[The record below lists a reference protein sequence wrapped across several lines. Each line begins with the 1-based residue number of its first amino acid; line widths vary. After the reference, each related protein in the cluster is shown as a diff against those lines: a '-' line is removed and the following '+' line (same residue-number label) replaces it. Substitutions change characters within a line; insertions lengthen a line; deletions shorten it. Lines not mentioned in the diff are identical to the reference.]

1 MRQQQFEA
9 RYAPFWDALA
19 QTLTHLEQP
28 SRHRW
33 WRNTKVVASAETNA
47 PAPVAPKAPGN
58 FPADYRRLC
67 HHLAL
72 ARQRG
77 YSPNLIQRLNALV
90 LRGHRQL
97 YQHRPPLLPRLRDF
111 VRTDFPRAV
120 RGQWRWHAASG
131 LSFILAMALIWG
143 LLAVQPERVHSVL
156 SGEMIADVEAMYASD
171 TRLSDGR
178 GSEDDVMM
186 FGYYIYNNI
195 SIAFRSFAGGLFFG
209 VGALFI
215 MIFNGGFFGAVAGH
229 LTNVGAGHAL
239 FTFVIAH
246 GAPEITAIILAGGAG
261 LRLGAALL
269 SPGQLTR
276 LAALRA
282 AARSGLPVIYGV
294 FLLLVLAAFIEAF
307 WSPRDLPAHT
317 KYLVGGLCWALLSV
331 YLLFGGR
338 TAKGDD
344 DAPR

>member
-1 MRQQQFEA
+1 MKQQQFEA
-9 RYAPFWDALA
+9 RHGAFWDALA
-19 QTLTHLEQP
+19 QTLTQLERP
-28 SRHRW
+28 ARARW
-33 WRNTKVVASAETNA
+33 WHRAKAKTVSPGA
-47 PAPVAPKAPGN
+47 PASSAD

-67 HHLAL
+67 HQLAL

-77 YSPNLIQRLNALV
+77 YSPNLVNRLNALV

-97 YQHRPPLLPRLRDF
+97 YQHRPPLLPRLREF
-111 VRTDFPRAV
+111 VRADFPRAV
-120 RGQWRWHAASG
+120 REQWRWHAASAM
-131 LSFILAMALIWG
+131 SFILAMALIWG
-143 LLAVQPERVHSVL
+143 LLAVQPDRVHSVL
-156 SGEMIADVEAMYASD
+156 SGEMIAGIEAMYASE

-178 GSEDDVMM
+178 GSDDDVMM

-195 SIAFRSFAGGLFFG
+195 SVAFRSFAGGLFFG

-215 MIFNGGFFGAVAGH
+215 MIFNGGFLGAVAGH
-229 LTNVGAGHAL
+229 LTNVGAGEAL

-269 SPGQLTR
+269 APGQQTR

-294 FLLLVLAAFIEAF
+294 FLLLILAAFIEAF
-307 WSPRDLPAHT
+307 WSPRDLPAQT
-317 KYLVGGLCWALLSV
+317 KYIVGAICWALLTV
-331 YLLFGGR
+331 YLLFAGRPAAGGQYG
-338 TAKGDD
+338 KGDSNGRD
-344 DAPR
+344 